1 MPALAARSGANSIA
15 DVTVEFITELIR
27 TLVPLFVIVS
37 PIGAVP
43 LFLSMTANDS
53 RQHQRRTAF
62 LAAVTQT
69 CGLTIAAIAGQ
80 TLFGFFGIT
89 IGAFQLAGAVLLF
102 LYAMDMVQMRMP
114 RMKTT
119 DEEVAEGTEK
129 EQVGV
134 IPLGIPMLCGPG
146 AMATVMLLRLQA
158 SQPTD
163 GNGAAMKVGAV
174 FVAIAVLGVI
184 SWLMLLLAVR
194 MHRWLGQVGLG
205 IFVRVEG
212 LLLAAIAV
220 QMAVSGIQGCF
231 GLAK

>member
-1 MPALAARSGANSIA
+1 M
-15 DVTVEFITELIR
+15 TVEFITELIR

-53 RQHQRRTAF
+53 RTHQRRTAL

-89 IGAFQLAGAVLLF
+89 IDAFRLAGAVLLF

-146 AMATVMLLRLQA
+146 AMATVMVLRMQA
-158 SQPTD
+158 SAVDDARSDLQLW
-163 GNGAAMKVGAV
+163 AV
-174 FVAIAVLGVI
+174 FAAILVLGLI

-231 GLAK
+231 GLAR